1 MKYVSGPSQHGC
13 RRMVAMLDIKKLQK
27 MGKDLQSGMENM
39 KEQLADKTV
48 EGLSGGGAV
57 KITVDG
63 NQQIREIKISEEAVD
78 PDDIEMLEDLVRA
91 AANQA
96 IEKSKG
102 IQQESI
108 NELTGGMKLPN
119 LPFLG

>member
-1 MKYVSGPSQHGC
+1 
-13 RRMVAMLDIKKLQK
+13 

>member
-1 MKYVSGPSQHGC
+1 
-13 RRMVAMLDIKKLQK
+13 
-27 MGKDLQSGMENM
+27 
-39 KEQLADKTV
+39 
-48 EGLSGGGAV
+48 
-57 KITVDG
+57 
-63 NQQIREIKISEEAVD
+63 
-78 PDDIEMLEDLVRA
+78 MLEDLVRA